1 LSDLVRNSGQVI
13 PTPASAT
20 KVAELRTDTPL
31 PEPTYTSMPLPTHAG
46 LGATQTRSADG
57 MTMVYVPAGT
67 FPMGSADSDPDAQYE
82 EKPQHQ
88 VTLDAFWIDRTE
100 VTNAQ
105 YARCVEAGACQ
116 KSALADDARFNG
128 ADYPVVG
135 VAWQNT
141 VDYCRWA
148 GGRLPSEAEWEYA
161 ARGPEGRF
169 YPWGDTFDG
178 SKVSSTGDADGYEYT
193 APVGSFPAGAS
204 WAGALDM
211 AGNVYEWANNWY
223 DEYSSEP
230 QANPSGPAG
239 GQTRVL
245 RGGGWYDTSESVRA
259 AYRHGYSPDDPVDA
273 FGFRCVV
280 TPSAATPTGA
290 SSPSDTPTATPA
302 PSLPT
307 PGLGTTKARP
317 ADGMV
322 MVYVPAGSFLMG
334 SADNDPNAQSDE
346 KPQHRVTLDA
356 FWIDRTEV
364 TNAQYAR
371 CVEAGACRKSD
382 FADDANFNGAD
393 YPVPGLIWQ
402 AAANYCRW
410 AGGRLPTE
418 AEWEYAAR
426 GPLGHIYPWGDTFD
440 GSKVNSAGSAD
451 GYEYAAP
458 VGSFPAGA
466 SWVGALD
473 MAGNVWEWVSDWYA
487 RYPAEPQINPGGP
500 ADGRSPT
507 LRGGSWGDD
516 PEMVRVAYRRVQ
528 PTYLHSPSFGF
539 RCVVSPDK

>member
-1 LSDLVRNSGQVI
+1 
-13 PTPASAT
+13 
-20 KVAELRTDTPL
+20 
-31 PEPTYTSMPLPTHAG
+31 
-46 LGATQTRSADG
+46 
-57 MTMVYVPAGT
+57 
-67 FPMGSADSDPDAQYE
+67 
-82 EKPQHQ
+82 
-88 VTLDAFWIDRTE
+88 
-100 VTNAQ
+100 
-105 YARCVEAGACQ
+105 
-116 KSALADDARFNG
+116 
-128 ADYPVVG
+128 
-135 VAWQNT
+135 
-141 VDYCRWA
+141 
-148 GGRLPSEAEWEYA
+148 
-161 ARGPEGRF
+161 
-169 YPWGDTFDG
+169 
-178 SKVSSTGDADGYEYT
+178 
-193 APVGSFPAGAS
+193 
-204 WAGALDM
+204 
-211 AGNVYEWANNWY
+211 
-223 DEYSSEP
+223 
-230 QANPSGPAG
+230 
-239 GQTRVL
+239 VL

-364 TNAQYAR
+364 TNAEYAR

-507 LRGGSWGDD
+507 LRGGSWGDG

-539 RCVVSPDK
+539 RCVVSPGK